1 MREMTQILLRGLCL
15 TAVLMAGS
23 CTSPFNDASGTF
35 DDPLVNHPIM
45 VEPTYQS
52 LKLSYSAAGLD
63 LADSGHLEAFVAAYR
78 QHGNG
83 KIAISVP
90 NTAGMQQA
98 VTSLADRINEMGVS
112 RDQILVASHDAP
124 NGDAR
129 VEINYI
135 SYQARTAPCGDW
147 SEDLSYTADNKTAA
161 NFGCANQHN
170 LAAMVS
176 DPRDLLGPRPMDAA
190 DGRRRQTVITNYDN
204 GTGTAAAK
212 SADQS
217 AAISDIGK

>member
-15 TAVLMAGS
+15 SAVLMAGS
-23 CTSPFNDASGTF
+23 CTSPFNDASGSF

-52 LKLSYSAAGLD
+52 LKISYAASGLNVED
-63 LADSGHLEAFVAAYR
+63 TSHLDAFVAAYR

-90 NTAGMQQA
+90 NGLQQA
-98 VTSLADRINEMGVS
+98 VVSLADRINEMGVS

-124 NGDAR
+124 AGDVR
-129 VEINYI
+129 VELNYI

-147 SEDLSYTADNKTAA
+147 STDLTYTADNRNAP

-170 LAAMVS
+170 LAAMAA
-176 DPRDLLGPRPMDAA
+176 DPRDLLGPHPMDSA
-190 DGRRRQTVITNYDN
+190 DARRRQTVI
-204 GTGTAAAK
+204 
-212 SADQS
+212 
-217 AAISDIGK
+217 

>member
-15 TAVLMAGS
+15 SAVLMAGS
-23 CTSPFNDASGTF
+23 CTTPFNDASGTF

-45 VEPTYQS
+45 VEPSYQS
-52 LKLSYSAAGLD
+52 LKVAYSTAGLD
-63 LADSGHLEAFVAAYR
+63 AADVAHLDAFVAAYR
-78 QHGNG
+78 EHGNG

-90 NTAGMQQA
+90 NGMQQA
-98 VTSLADRINEMGVS
+98 VTPLADRINEMGVS

-124 NGDAR
+124 SGDAR

-147 SEDLSYTADNKTAA
+147 SEDLSYTLDNKTAA
-161 NFGCANQHN
+161 NFGCSNQHN
-170 LAAMVS
+170 LSAMVS
-176 DPRDLLGPRPMDAA
+176 DPRDLLGPHPMDTA
-190 DGRRRQTVITNYDN
+190 DGRRRQTVITNYDA
-204 GTGTAAAK
+204 GQATSSAK

>member
-23 CTSPFNDASGTF
+23 CTSPVDDANVKF

-45 VEPTYQS
+45 VEPSYQS
-52 LKLSYSAAGLD
+52 LKVSYSAAGLNVED
-63 LADSGHLEAFVAAYR
+63 TSHLDAFVAAYR

-90 NTAGMQQA
+90 NGLQQA
-98 VTSLADRINEMGVS
+98 VTPLADRINEMGVS

-124 NGDAR
+124 AGDAR

-147 SEDLSYTADNKTAA
+147 SEDLSYTIDNHSAA

-170 LAAMVS
+170 LAAMVA
-176 DPRDLLGPRPMDAA
+176 DPRDILGPRPMDAA
-190 DGRRRQTVITNYDN
+190 DGRRRQTVITNYDA
-204 GTGTAAAK
+204 GTATAAAK
-212 SADQS
+212 SNDQS